1 MKVYLAIDLGAG
13 SGRLVAGEYD
23 GSSLKLEEIHRFTN
37 DGVEINGTCHWNTLR
52 LFSDILEGIRIAV
65 KKYGDSIVSIAADTW
80 GCDHALLDVE
90 GNMLGGHRQYRD
102 PRSEGMQEEM
112 NKRIP
117 LEETYA
123 HTGIQPA
130 FFNSSL
136 HLLAEQIKENPTL
149 KIADR
154 LLFTPD
160 LLAYWLS
167 GVQANERTITS
178 TSQLYNPSARDWA
191 WEVIDALGLPRNIF
205 GNIVS
210 SGTVLG
216 PLTKAVAEK
225 TGASHTIQVVASAGH
240 DTACAVAGLPMQ
252 RGGLWLSSG
261 TWSILGVESEHPV
274 TTPEAFAAGLSNEG
288 GVDKTTR
295 LLHNVS
301 GLWMIQECRRH
312 WADLGEDM
320 SYAELA
326 RLAEEAQPFTAFIDP
341 NDASFATPGDMPEK
355 IRAFCSRTNQTVPES
370 KGSILRVATESL
382 ALKYRQVVE
391 TLSKVTGRTFDKL
404 HAGGGGIQ
412 NALLMQSTADALGF
426 PVICGPTEATACG
439 NIITQ
444 MVAIGHLPNITA
456 GRELIASST
465 KTTTFSPNSPSDW
478 EQPYQSFKAITRS

>member
-13 SGRLVAGEYD
+13 SGRLVAGEHD
-23 GSSLKLEEIHRFTN
+23 GSSLKLEEIHRFAN
-37 DGVEINGTCHWNTLR
+37 DGVEINGACHWNTLR

-80 GCDHALLDVE
+80 GCDHALLDAA

-191 WEVIDALGLPRNIF
+191 WGVIDALGLPRNIF

-216 PLTKAVAEK
+216 PLTKAVVEK
-225 TGASHTIQVVASAGH
+225 TGASHAIQVVASAGH
-240 DTACAVAGLPMQ
+240 DTACAVAGLPMK

-261 TWSILGVESEHPV
+261 TWSILGVESEQPV
-274 TTPEAFAAGLSNEG
+274 TTPDAFAAGLSNEG

-301 GLWMIQECRRH
+301 GLWIIQECRRF
-312 WADLGEDM
+312 WAEQGEDM

-326 RLAEEAQPFTAFIDP
+326 RLAEEAQSFTAFIDP
-341 NDASFATPGDMPEK
+341 NDPSFSSPGDMPEK
-355 IRAFCSRTNQTVPES
+355 IRAFCKKTNQIIPES
-370 KGSILRVATESL
+370 KGRILRVATESL

-412 NALLMQSTADALGF
+412 NALLMQSTADALGM
-426 PVICGPTEATACG
+426 PVISGPIEATACG

-444 MVAIGHLPNITA
+444 MVATGCLPDITA
-456 GRELIASST
+456 GRELIANSME
-465 KTTTFSPNSPSDW
+465 TTTFSPKDPSSW
-478 EQPYQSFKAITRS
+478 EKPYQTFLSITQS